1 MEKENLMARHRVGN
15 SYLSDEEL
23 SEHQSENWKVWIFV
37 IAALCTGFV
46 VANITDGKIDLKL
59 MRFSII
65 IGSAILVG
73 VIAAK
78 LSEIIRW
85 AVYLSIVLGITFF
98 AGSLIW
104 SSL

>member
-1 MEKENLMARHRVGN
+1 MARHRVGN

-23 SEHQSENWKVWIFV
+23 SEHQSENWKVWIFI
-37 IAALCTGFV
+37 IAALFTGFV

-78 LSEIIRW
+78 LSEAICW
-85 AVYLSIVLGITFF
+85 AVYLSVELGITYFV
-98 AGSLIW
+98 GSLIW

>member
-1 MEKENLMARHRVGN
+1 MARHRVGN

-65 IGSAILVG
+65 IGSAVLVG

-85 AVYLSIVLGITFF
+85 AVYLSSRTPGKACLP
-98 AGSLIW
+98 LIEGLLK
-104 SSL
+104 SAIGT

>member
-1 MEKENLMARHRVGN
+1 MARHRVGN

-23 SEHQSENWKVWIFV
+23 AEHQSENWKVWIFI
-37 IAALCTGFV
+37 IAALLTGFV
-46 VANITDGKIDLKL
+46 VANLTDGKIDLKL

-65 IGSAILVG
+65 TGSAILAG

-78 LSEIIRW
+78 LSEVIRW
-85 AVYLSIVLGITFF
+85 VVYLSIMLGIIYFV
-98 AGSLIW
+98 GSLIW

>member
-1 MEKENLMARHRVGN
+1 MARHRVGN

-23 SEHQSENWKVWIFV
+23 SEHQSENWKVWIF
-37 IAALCTGFV
+37 IIDALCTGFV

-85 AVYLSIVLGITFF
+85 ALYLSIVLGITFF
-98 AGSLIW
+98 AGTLIW
-104 SSL
+104 SLL